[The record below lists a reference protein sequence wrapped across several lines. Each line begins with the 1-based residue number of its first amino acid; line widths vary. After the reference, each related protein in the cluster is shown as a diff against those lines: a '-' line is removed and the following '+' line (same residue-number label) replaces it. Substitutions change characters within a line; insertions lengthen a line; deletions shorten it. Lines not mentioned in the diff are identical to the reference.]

1 MNRLLN
7 RIRAIEAMRPPAKPA
22 IGVIDLVRGM
32 SFDELLLQRFPE
44 GAPLGALIL
53 VFDGPNSVGC
63 WQAGSAEEAG
73 ALAHVR
79 AFDPEWSY

>member
-1 MNRLLN
+1 VSRRLH
-7 RIRAIEAMRPPAKPA
+7 RIRALEAKRPHGKPV
-22 IGVIDLVRGM
+22 IGVIDLVRGR
-32 SFDELLLQRFPE
+32 SFDDLLLQRFPE
-44 GAPLGALIL
+44 GAPLGAHIL

-79 AFDPEWSY
+79 AFDPEWS